1 MYLRSHTLEIANV
14 RMMKSEN
21 GSLLVSETTMSPKV
35 NDPSFGQYWIH
46 FICLNVYIIDLLQL
60 SLKHRYLNN
69 SVNYP
74 IMFNKFLNN

>member
-1 MYLRSHTLEIANV
+1 MEIENV

-46 FICLNVYIIDLLQL
+46 FICLNVYNRLIAIIIQAPL
-60 SLKHRYLNN
+60 SD
-69 SVNYP
+69 
-74 IMFNKFLNN
+74 